1 MSRNPVTRRL
11 ICTIHCDHHHTVDV
25 SNEYDS
31 GDDDHTEDAEND
43 DEGYDYADQ
52 SIEGNDVI
60 KVVHQI
66 NLFQQ
71 MSQRG
76 PRW

>member
-1 MSRNPVTRRL
+1 M
-11 ICTIHCDHHHTVDV
+11 DV

-52 SIEGNDVI
+52 SIEDNDVI

>member
-1 MSRNPVTRRL
+1 M
-11 ICTIHCDHHHTVDV
+11 DV